1 MESELKVITYNSKTG
16 EISFMPLDNTSD
28 SNISNT
34 LILELKL
41 SDIKKRLYSYY
52 NINNSKNTFLSYKS
66 TYENFIRLTGDKCVK
81 LITRADLDEFK
92 AKRRKEVNAVSTN
105 IDIRNIKAIFNKLV
119 QFEILD
125 HSTASYLKQFKIE
138 KRKVLAI
145 DSKDIANIINNAED
159 PQLKQI
165 IKFTLFT
172 ASRISEVLNVK
183 IKDLDF
189 DKAILN
195 IYQQKTNCFKTIP
208 ITDDISELLNE
219 IINSDNNSN
228 IFSLI
233 DPESFLFHKK
243 LRNNSLIKL
252 RSDTVS
258 KQFKKI
264 LRKLKLNEDFKF
276 HSLRHSS
283 ITELLKNNVPLNV
296 VKEIAG
302 HKSISTTMNYSHV
315 NSDDLR
321 KAVNTLCY

>member
-1 MESELKVITYNSKTG
+1 MGTNQHYIKSSNLASG
-16 EISFMPLDNTSD
+16 EIINSQS
-28 SNISNT
+28 
-34 LILELKL
+34 LKL
-41 SDIKKRLYSYY
+41 IIRLSDVRKRLFSHYQ
-52 NINNSKNTFLSYKS
+52 INVSNNTFLSYKN
-66 TYENFIRLTGDKCVK
+66 TFNNFIRLIGDKEVFA
-81 LITRADLDEFK
+81 ITKVDFEDFK
-92 AKRRKEVNAVSTN
+92 IKRSKEVNRVSSN

-119 QFEILD
+119 ELELLEISKA
-125 HSTASYLKQFKIE
+125 STLKQFKIE
-138 KRKVLAI
+138 KKKVLAI
-145 DSKDIANIINNAED
+145 DPRDIVNIINITTNQ
-159 PQLKQI
+159 QLKQI

-189 DKAILN
+189 DKKILN

-208 ITDDISELLNE
+208 ITDAIAELLNE
-219 IINSDNNSN
+219 IINSDNKSN

-233 DPESFLFHKK
+233 DPESYLFHKK
-243 LRNNSLIKL
+243 LKNNLFIKL

-258 KQFKKI
+258 KQFKRI
-264 LRKLKLNEDFKF
+264 LRKLNLNEDFKF
-276 HSLRHSS
+276 HSLRHTS

-321 KAVNTLCY
+321 KAVSSLCY